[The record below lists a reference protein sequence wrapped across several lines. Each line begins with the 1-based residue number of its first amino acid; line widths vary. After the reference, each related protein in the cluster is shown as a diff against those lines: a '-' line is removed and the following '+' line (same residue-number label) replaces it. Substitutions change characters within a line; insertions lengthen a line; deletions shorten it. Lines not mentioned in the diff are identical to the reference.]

1 MQPSTR
7 KHIDALRGDR
17 LRFRRLYD
25 QLQLRVRRHGGRYR
39 PYVDD
44 AMLDDACSDAVMAVM
59 VRYAGHFEAP
69 AEHPET
75 FDDAL
80 LGYLFNAAC
89 NCLMSAL
96 RRDARARR
104 VFFDELAVPV
114 DGGDGQAGASPM
126 PWLDAVSPD
135 PGPEESALTRDR
147 GKLLRDC
154 MSRLTELARASLQ
167 LALCGM
173 NDAQIQQQL
182 GVASASTV
190 RRRVHDA
197 KCRMVECV
205 QGKVSGEAQP

>member
-7 KHIDALRGDR
+7 KLIDALREDR
-17 LRFRRLYD
+17 LRFRQLYD

-44 AMLDDACSDAVMAVM
+44 AMLDYACSDAVMAVM

-69 AEHPET
+69 EDTSPA

-114 DGGDGQAGASPM
+114 DGPSHAGTSPM
-126 PWLDAVSPD
+126 PWLDAVSAD
-135 PGPEESALTRDR
+135 PGPEESALSHDR

-154 MSRLTELARASLQ
+154 MSRLTELARATLQ

-205 QGKVSGEAQP
+205 QGKASGEAQP